1 MSYIWNIASK
11 GTYVVGV
18 VMAVVVVDVVAVAVL
33 PLPDLADTT
42 GSRHKL
48 EQSICHK

>member
-18 VMAVVVVDVVAVAVL
+18 VMVVDVVAVAVL